1 MSSVCFLLRL
11 YQTHLKDSQEKIS
24 SKAAAARQAASQPTK
39 QQGNQRE
46 AGLRAAMMAPLSSNV
61 GHYSRP
67 SGAASTKLSTLQCC
81 ECRQWRASKADKAYD
96 VSERMMLAS
105 TAALGL

>member
-1 MSSVCFLLRL
+1 MTSHRQIVGLSQQAAEQVVSSVWFLHRL

-46 AGLRAAMMAPLSSNV
+46 AGLRAAMMAPLSSNL
-61 GHYSRP
+61 GHHSRP
-67 SGAASTKLSTLQCC
+67 SGAASYAPYTSVLQ
-81 ECRQWRASKADKAYD
+81 
-96 VSERMMLAS
+96 MP
-105 TAALGL
+105 